1 MRIILLK
8 DVAKIGRVGEIKN
21 VSDGYARNFLLA
33 RGFAK
38 IATPKTEE
46 ESKQFLARAA
56 ILREKNAQEKEAVRK
71 EEEKEK
77 EATQKIEQEREE
89 EKKKKLLNRY
99 AVNSAN

>member
-1 MRIILLK
+1 MKIILLK
-8 DVAKIGRVGEIKN
+8 DIAKVGRIGETKD

-38 IATPKTEE
+38 IATTKTIE

-56 ILREKNAQEKEAVRK
+56 AIREKKAQEKEIIQ
-71 EEEKEK
+71 EKEK
-77 EATQKIEQEREE
+77 KEKETIQKIEQNREE

-99 AVNSAN
+99 AVD